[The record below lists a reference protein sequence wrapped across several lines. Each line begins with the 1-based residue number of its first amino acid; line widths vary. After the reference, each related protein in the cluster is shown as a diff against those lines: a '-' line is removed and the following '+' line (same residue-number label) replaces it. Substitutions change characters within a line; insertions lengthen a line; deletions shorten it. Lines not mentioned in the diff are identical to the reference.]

1 MASLS
6 ASSSGILI
14 EFTIPFLPRIA
25 GELKQQPN
33 SGWKWLMGRT
43 SPLSKRMAA
52 QMLVTTEPIP
62 NGVDPFE
69 EKMRSALSLHS
80 CASSSCRKVS
90 GGRTVWSGMP
100 LMVEE
105 DHATTW
111 ESPCTPNTDN

>member
-1 MASLS
+1 
-6 ASSSGILI
+6 
-14 EFTIPFLPRIA
+14 
-25 GELKQQPN
+25 
-33 SGWKWLMGRT
+33 MGRT